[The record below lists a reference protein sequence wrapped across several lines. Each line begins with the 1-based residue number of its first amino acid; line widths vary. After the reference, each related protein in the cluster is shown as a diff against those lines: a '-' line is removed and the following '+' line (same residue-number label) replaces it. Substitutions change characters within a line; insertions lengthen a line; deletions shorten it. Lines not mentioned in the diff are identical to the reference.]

1 MAYIEYREGNI
12 FAGGS
17 RADENTESLVYAL
30 SAISGKSISETCD
43 LLNQLLQSFK
53 DTLASVAEALKEIA
67 KLFSEVSKDI
77 CESCKSRRTRHG
89 SSSRTEKPEKA
100 KANIKWSE
108 KYRPP

>member
-1 MAYIEYREGNI
+1 MTYIEYREGNI

-17 RADENTESLVYAL
+17 RADRNTECIVYVL
-30 SAISGKSISETCD
+30 SATSGKDISETCD
-43 LLNQLLQSFK
+43 LLNQLLQSFE
-53 DTLASVAEALKEIA
+53 DMIASVADVLKELIKA
-67 KLFSEVSKDI
+67 FDMVSKDI
-77 CESCKSRRTRHG
+77 CESCKSRRTQHG